1 MSKIGQC
8 QRPKAWLVQ
17 HSSQRSSD
25 LFLSSF
31 LTLSTVKINSRIT
44 LPLTFMILLSGVV
57 ASSEKFYAVLQMPLY
72 PFNFC
77 SLSEIIIQI
86 YIKIN
91 VMSSELGLIY
101 MSREQL
107 LWEFIDLVLFLLC
120 YKAYSFI
127 QCRQLL
133 FPSKNCPYENINWYR
148 ITGKKRWSW
157 YLEEFSSLLTM
168 KNGNSS
174 KKKQAFYKFKF
185 LVNPWDTIVIPV
197 KWICLL
203 CLFSRRSSLFFLR
216 NVIVLLITVCIY
228 ALREIFHTFLEKNPL
243 VLAFLVVAS
252 QLFSWINGF

>member
-31 LTLSTVKINSRIT
+31 LTLSTAKINSRIT
-44 LPLTFMILLSGVV
+44 LTLTFMILLSGVI
-57 ASSEKFYAVLQMPLY
+57 ASSEKFHAVLQMPLY
-72 PFNFC
+72 LFNFC
-77 SLSEIIIQI
+77 SLSEIIIGI

-107 LWEFIDLVLFLLC
+107 LWEFIDLVLFLLR

-127 QCRQLL
+127 QCSQIL

-148 ITGKKRWSW
+148 ITVR
-157 YLEEFSSLLTM
+157 
-168 KNGNSS
+168 
-174 KKKQAFYKFKF
+174 KKKMIMI
-185 LVNPWDTIVIPV
+185 L
-197 KWICLL
+197 
-203 CLFSRRSSLFFLR
+203 RRVFFLAH
-216 NVIVLLITVCIY
+216 NEKWQLI
-228 ALREIFHTFLEKNPL
+228 
-243 VLAFLVVAS
+243 
-252 QLFSWINGF
+252 